1 MNDVSRIAADSF
13 VTLRYRLALAD
24 GTEIVSTFGG
34 HPATFQ
40 LGAGQLAPPLEER
53 LVGLATGERR
63 RFDLAADTFGL
74 RLPGLVQRARRS
86 DAPPDVPLV
95 VGGAIDL
102 VGPDGQPLSARVVAF
117 DDSSV
122 TLDFNHPL
130 AGRPL
135 VFEAEVVAVL

>member
-1 MNDVSRIAADSF
+1 MNDVSRVAADSF

-53 LVGLATGERR
+53 LVGLVTGERR
-63 RFDLAADTFGL
+63 QFDLAADAFGV
-74 RLPGLVQRARRS
+74 RLPELVQRARRS
-86 DAPPDVPLV
+86 DVPPDVPLV

-102 VGPDGQPLSARVVAF
+102 AGPDRQPLSARVVAF
-117 DDSSV
+117 DDRSV

>member
-1 MNDVSRIAADSF
+1 MSDALRIAPDSF
-13 VTLRYRLALAD
+13 VTLHYRLVLAD
-24 GTEIVSTFGG
+24 GTEVVSTFGG

-40 LGAGQLAPPLEER
+40 LGAGQLAPPIEEL

-63 RFDLAADTFGL
+63 RFELPEDAFGM
-74 RLPGLVQRARRS
+74 RRPELVQRARRT
-86 DAPPDVPLV
+86 DVPADVPLV
-95 VGGAIDL
+95 VGGAVEL
-102 VGPDGQPLSARVVAF
+102 VGPEGQPLSARVVAF
-117 DDSSV
+117 DAASV

>member
-1 MNDVSRIAADSF
+1 MTDALPIAPDSF

-24 GTEIVSTFGG
+24 GTEVVSTFGG

-53 LVGLATGERR
+53 LVGMATGERR
-63 RFDLAADTFGL
+63 RFDLQADAFGV
-74 RLPGLVQRARRS
+74 RRPELVQRARRA
-86 DAPPDVPLV
+86 DLPADVPLV

-102 VGPDGQPLSARVVAF
+102 FGPEGQPLSARVVAF
-117 DDSSV
+117 DDASV

-130 AGRPL
+130 AGRAL